1 MLWRFTYHHPP
12 PPSRIWGIP
21 GQKIK
26 NRAFLISAISCLL
39 VLSGCRE
46 VPTSVKVGT
55 GPSFSLAGSGRLASF
70 TIYAPQSGQRIA
82 FPDHDVASVIWQVA
96 SKGYFKGS
104 HVNGLKL
111 NYGKIPPGYEQ
122 VVPSQSQAAPPL
134 ASGNVYAFLAES
146 SDAPI
151 ASGYFYMSESGP
163 VQTAIPDLCLMFL
176 QGRKVR
182 VKCKLNSAEP
192 YQEPVDL
199 EKYVR
204 EHQIS

>member
-1 MLWRFTYHHPP
+1 MNQYKAPLMAAV
-12 PPSRIWGIP
+12 S
-21 GQKIK
+21 
-26 NRAFLISAISCLL
+26 LLL
-39 VLSGCRE
+39 VMSGCRE
-46 VPTSVKVGT
+46 IPTSVKVEA
-55 GPSFSLAGSGRLASF
+55 GPSFSLGGSGRLATF
-70 TIYAPQSGQRIA
+70 TVYAPQSNQKIA
-82 FPDHDVASVIWQVA
+82 FPDHDVASIVWQVTA

-104 HVNGLKL
+104 HVKGLKL
-111 NYGKIPPGYEQ
+111 NYGKVPSGYEQ